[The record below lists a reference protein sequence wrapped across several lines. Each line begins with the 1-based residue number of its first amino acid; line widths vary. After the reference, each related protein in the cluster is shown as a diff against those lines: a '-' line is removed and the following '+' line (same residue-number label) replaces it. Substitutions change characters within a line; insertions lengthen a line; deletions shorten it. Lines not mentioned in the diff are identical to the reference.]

1 MVNAPN
7 RTEEDI
13 SPKTSVHHHAN
24 TRSSVKQGLCQILNV
39 YVCACILSDLEARGG
54 CQRNNTNLLIACC
67 YFPNPKSRE
76 FEPEVKQNG

>member
-24 TRSSVKQGLCQILNV
+24 TRSSFKQGLCLIVNV
-39 YVCACILSDLEARGG
+39 CVCACILCVLEAKGG
-54 CQRNNTNLLIACC
+54 YQRMNANLLIACC
-67 YFPNPKSRE
+67 YFLNPKSRE
-76 FEPEVKQNG
+76 FEAEMLENG